1 MKKKLTA
8 MVLAA
13 AMVVTSLFTGIT
25 PVKEGTINWEKK
37 EIPVINNIAEWENA
51 PAMFTNSISLLDR
64 TDESVMDYVSFTLKQ
79 DSWVIMKANS
89 SMVSSKDDGH
99 ETRVDV
105 FSDASG
111 AHKVME
117 LEDQYFDSEED
128 SRITYG
134 FLNKGTY
141 YASLVTIRSNY
152 ESFEGNI
159 NLTAAAIPCKKVINA
174 KVKLNA
180 SKTKA
185 TVSFDD
191 TLGTYARAVQY
202 QKGTIGKAHNK
213 DSKYWEKYEYGS
225 WHRYG
230 LDKGRNPKR
239 LTAKG
244 DKYKFKVKKNGKYTI
259 LIQDTKGNFYSKV
272 VKVKGLKKS
281 K

>member
-8 MVLAA
+8 MVLAS

-25 PVKEGTINWEKK
+25 PVKAGTINWEKK

-51 PAMFTNSISLLDR
+51 SAMFTNSISLLDR

-141 YASLVTIRSNY
+141 YVSLVTIRSNY

>member
-1 MKKKLTA
+1 

-25 PVKEGTINWEKK
+25 PVKAGAINWEKK
-37 EIPVINNIAEWENA
+37 EIPVIKNIVEWENA
-51 PAMFTNSISLLDR
+51 PAMFTNSISLLNR
-64 TDESVMDYVSFTLKQ
+64 TDESVKDYVSFTLSQ

-89 SMVSSKDDGH
+89 SMVTSNNDGH

-105 FSDASG
+105 YSDASG

-117 LEDQYFDSEED
+117 LEDQYFTSEED

-141 YASLVTIRSNY
+141 YVSLVTIRSNY

-159 NLTAAAIPCKKVINA
+159 NLTVAAIPCKNVINA

-202 QKGTIGKAHNK
+202 QKGKIGKAHNK
-213 DSKYWEKYEYGS
+213 DSKYWEKYAYGS
-225 WHRYG
+225 WYRYE

-244 DKYKFKVKKNGKYTI
+244 DKYKFTVKKNGKYTI
-259 LIQDTKGNFYSKV
+259 LIQDTDGNFYSKIV
-272 VKVKGLKKS
+272 TVKGLKKS

>member
-25 PVKEGTINWEKK
+25 PVKAGTINWEKK

-51 PAMFTNSISLLDR
+51 PAMFTSSISLLDR

>member
-25 PVKEGTINWEKK
+25 PVKAGTINWEKK

-117 LEDQYFDSEED
+117 LEDQYFTSEED

>member
-8 MVLAA
+8 MVLAV

-25 PVKEGTINWEKK
+25 PVKAGTINWEKK

-117 LEDQYFDSEED
+117 LEDHYFDSEED

-202 QKGTIGKAHNK
+202 QTGTIGKAHNK

>member
-25 PVKEGTINWEKK
+25 PVKAGTINWEKK

-51 PAMFTNSISLLDR
+51 SAMFTNSISLLDR

-141 YASLVTIRSNY
+141 YVSLVTIRSNY

-159 NLTAAAIPCKKVINA
+159 NLTAVAIPCKKVINA

>member
-25 PVKEGTINWEKK
+25 PVKAGTINWEKK

-51 PAMFTNSISLLDR
+51 SAMFTNSISLLDR

-141 YASLVTIRSNY
+141 YVSLVTIRSNY

-239 LTAKG
+239 LAAKG

>member
-25 PVKEGTINWEKK
+25 PVKAGTINWEKK

>member
-25 PVKEGTINWEKK
+25 PVKAGTINWEKK

-51 PAMFTNSISLLDR
+51 SAMFTNSISLLDR

-141 YASLVTIRSNY
+141 YVSLVTIRSNY

-180 SKTKA
+180 SETKA

>member
-25 PVKEGTINWEKK
+25 PVKAGTINWEKK

-117 LEDQYFDSEED
+117 LEDHYFDSEED

>member
-25 PVKEGTINWEKK
+25 PVKAGTINWEKK

-51 PAMFTNSISLLDR
+51 SAMFTNSISLLDR
-64 TDESVMDYVSFTLKQ
+64 TDESVMDYGSFTLKQ

-141 YASLVTIRSNY
+141 YVSLVTIRSNY

>member
-25 PVKEGTINWEKK
+25 PVKAGTINWEKK

-51 PAMFTNSISLLDR
+51 SAMFTNSISLLDR

-141 YASLVTIRSNY
+141 YVSLVTIRSNY

-259 LIQDTKGNFYSKV
+259 LIPSR
-272 VKVKGLKKS
+272 L
-281 K
+281 

>member
-25 PVKEGTINWEKK
+25 PVKAGTINWEKK
-37 EIPVINNIAEWENA
+37 EIPVINNIVEWENA

-89 SMVSSKDDGH
+89 SMVSSNYDGH

-141 YASLVTIRSNY
+141 YVSLVTIRSNY

-213 DSKYWEKYEYGS
+213 DSKYWEKYSYGS
-225 WHRYG
+225 WDRYG

-259 LIQDTKGNFYSKV
+259 LIQDTDGNFYSKV

>member
-25 PVKEGTINWEKK
+25 PVKAGTINWEKK

-51 PAMFTNSISLLDR
+51 SAMFTNSISLLDR

-105 FSDASG
+105 FSDAPG

-141 YASLVTIRSNY
+141 YVSLVTIRSNY

>member
-25 PVKEGTINWEKK
+25 PVKAGTINWEKK

-51 PAMFTNSISLLDR
+51 SAMFTNSISLLDR

-141 YASLVTIRSNY
+141 YVSLVTIRSNY

-202 QKGTIGKAHNK
+202 QKGTIGKAHSK

>member
-25 PVKEGTINWEKK
+25 PVKAGTINWEKK

-117 LEDQYFDSEED
+117 LEDTINKSPTSLIDKESANLADSLNRAIFEKTNGIVD
-128 SRITYG
+128 LKSFVMLLLGAYAAYDINSRPTVRPSGYTCLWWIYST
-134 FLNKGTY
+134 L
-141 YASLVTIRSNY
+141 A
-152 ESFEGNI
+152 
-159 NLTAAAIPCKKVINA
+159 KKI
-174 KVKLNA
+174 
-180 SKTKA
+180 
-185 TVSFDD
+185 
-191 TLGTYARAVQY
+191 
-202 QKGTIGKAHNK
+202 
-213 DSKYWEKYEYGS
+213 
-225 WHRYG
+225 
-230 LDKGRNPKR
+230 
-239 LTAKG
+239 
-244 DKYKFKVKKNGKYTI
+244 
-259 LIQDTKGNFYSKV
+259 
-272 VKVKGLKKS
+272 
-281 K
+281 

>member
-25 PVKEGTINWEKK
+25 PVKAGTINWEKK

-51 PAMFTNSISLLDR
+51 SAMFTNSISLLDR

-79 DSWVIMKANS
+79 DSWAIMKANS

-141 YASLVTIRSNY
+141 YVSLVTIRSNY

>member
-25 PVKEGTINWEKK
+25 PVKAGTINWEKK

-51 PAMFTNSISLLDR
+51 SAMFTNSISLLDR

-141 YASLVTIRSNY
+141 YVSLVTIRSNY

-202 QKGTIGKAHNK
+202 QKGTIGKVHNK

>member
-25 PVKEGTINWEKK
+25 PVKAGTINWEKK

-51 PAMFTNSISLLDR
+51 SAMFTNSISLLDR

-141 YASLVTIRSNY
+141 YVSLVTIRSNY

-191 TLGTYARAVQY
+191 PLGTYARAVQY

>member
-25 PVKEGTINWEKK
+25 PVKAGTINWEKK

-51 PAMFTNSISLLDR
+51 SAMFTNSISLLDW

-141 YASLVTIRSNY
+141 YVSLVTIRSNY

>member
-25 PVKEGTINWEKK
+25 PVKAGTINWEKK

-51 PAMFTNSISLLDR
+51 SAMFTNSISLLDR

-141 YASLVTIRSNY
+141 YVSLVTIRSNY

-225 WHRYG
+225 WYRYN
-230 LDKGRNPKR
+230 LDKERNPKR

>member
-25 PVKEGTINWEKK
+25 PVKAGTINWEKK

-51 PAMFTNSISLLDR
+51 SAMFTNSISLLDR

-141 YASLVTIRSNY
+141 YVSLVTIRSNY

-244 DKYKFKVKKNGKYTI
+244 DKYKFEH
-259 LIQDTKGNFYSKV
+259 Q
-272 VKVKGLKKS
+272 
-281 K
+281 

>member
-25 PVKEGTINWEKK
+25 PVKAGTINWEKK

-51 PAMFTNSISLLDR
+51 SAMFTNSISLLDR

-141 YASLVTIRSNY
+141 YVSLVTIRSNY

-244 DKYKFKVKKNGKYTI
+244 DKYKFNVKKNGKYTI

>member
-25 PVKEGTINWEKK
+25 PVKAGTINWEKK
-37 EIPVINNIAEWENA
+37 EIPVINNIVEWENA

-89 SMVSSKDDGH
+89 SMVSSNYDGH

-141 YASLVTIRSNY
+141 YVSLVTIRSNY

-213 DSKYWEKYEYGS
+213 DSKYWEKYSYGS
-225 WHRYG
+225 WDRYG

>member
-25 PVKEGTINWEKK
+25 PVKAGTINWEKK
-37 EIPVINNIAEWENA
+37 EIPVINNIVEWENA

-89 SMVSSKDDGH
+89 SMVSSNDDGH

-141 YASLVTIRSNY
+141 YVSLVTIRSNY

-213 DSKYWEKYEYGS
+213 DSKYWEKYSYGS
-225 WHRYG
+225 WYRYG

>member
-1 MKKKLTA
+1 
-8 MVLAA
+8 
-13 AMVVTSLFTGIT
+13 
-25 PVKEGTINWEKK
+25 
-37 EIPVINNIAEWENA
+37 
-51 PAMFTNSISLLDR
+51 
-64 TDESVMDYVSFTLKQ
+64 MDVY
-79 DSWVIMKANS
+79 
-89 SMVSSKDDGH
+89 
-99 ETRVDV
+99 
-105 FSDASG
+105 SDASG

-117 LEDQYFDSEED
+117 LEDQYFTSEKD

-141 YASLVTIRSNY
+141 YVSLVTIRSNY

-159 NLTAAAIPCKKVINA
+159 NLTVAAIPCKNVINA

-202 QKGTIGKAHNK
+202 QKGKIGKAHNK
-213 DSKYWEKYEYGS
+213 DSKYWEKYAYGS
-225 WHRYG
+225 WYRYE

-244 DKYKFKVKKNGKYTI
+244 DKYKFTVKKNGKYTV
-259 LIQDTKGNFYSKV
+259 LIQDTDGNFYSKIV
-272 VKVKGLKKS
+272 TVKGLKKS

>member
-25 PVKEGTINWEKK
+25 PVKAGTINWEKK

-51 PAMFTNSISLLDR
+51 SAMFTNSISLLDR

-128 SRITYG
+128 SRIIYG

-141 YASLVTIRSNY
+141 YVSLVTIRSNY

>member
-13 AMVVTSLFTGIT
+13 AMVVTGLFTGIT
-25 PVKEGTINWEKK
+25 PVKAGAINWEKK
-37 EIPVINNIAEWENA
+37 EIPVIKNIVEWENA

-64 TDESVMDYVSFTLKQ
+64 TDESVKDYVSFTLSQ

-89 SMVSSKDDGH
+89 SMVTSNDDGH

-105 FSDASG
+105 YSDASG

-117 LEDQYFDSEED
+117 LED

-141 YASLVTIRSNY
+141 YVSLVTIRAYY

-159 NLTAAAIPCKKVINA
+159 NLIAAAIPCKKVIDA

-202 QKGTIGKAHNK
+202 QKGKIGKAHNK
-213 DSKYWEKYEYGS
+213 DSKYWEEYVYGS
-225 WHRYG
+225 WFRYE

-244 DKYKFKVKKNGKYTI
+244 DKYKFTVKKNGKYTI
-259 LIQDTKGNFYSKV
+259 LIQDTDGNFYSKIV
-272 VKVKGLKKS
+272 TVKGLKKS

>member
-25 PVKEGTINWEKK
+25 PVKAGTINWEKK

-51 PAMFTNSISLLDR
+51 SAMFTNSISLLDR

-141 YASLVTIRSNY
+141 YVSLVTIRSNY

-213 DSKYWEKYEYGS
+213 DSQYWEKYEYGS

>member
-25 PVKEGTINWEKK
+25 PVKAGTINWEKK

-51 PAMFTNSISLLDR
+51 SAMFTNSISLLER

-128 SRITYG
+128 SRIIYG

-141 YASLVTIRSNY
+141 YVSLVTIRSNY

>member
-25 PVKEGTINWEKK
+25 PVKAGTINWEKK

-141 YASLVTIRSNY
+141 YVSLVTIRSNY

>member
-25 PVKEGTINWEKK
+25 PVKAGAINWEKK
-37 EIPVINNIAEWENA
+37 EIPVIKNIVEWENA

-64 TDESVMDYVSFTLKQ
+64 TDESVKDYVSFTLSQ

-89 SMVSSKDDGH
+89 SMVTSKDDGH

-141 YASLVTIRSNY
+141 YVSLVTIRSNY

-225 WHRYG
+225 WYRYN
-230 LDKGRNPKR
+230 LDKERNPKR

-259 LIQDTKGNFYSKV
+259 LIQDTDGNFYSKV
-272 VKVKGLKKS
+272 VNVKGLKKS

>member
-8 MVLAA
+8 MVLAV

-25 PVKEGTINWEKK
+25 PVKAGTINWEKK

-117 LEDQYFDSEED
+117 LEDHYFDSEED

>member
-25 PVKEGTINWEKK
+25 PVKAGTINWEKK
-37 EIPVINNIAEWENA
+37 EVPVIKNIVEWENA

-64 TDESVMDYVSFTLKQ
+64 TDESVKDYVSFTLSQ

-89 SMVSSKDDGH
+89 SMVSSSNDGH

-105 FSDASG
+105 YSDASG

-117 LEDQYFDSEED
+117 LEDQYYTSKED

-141 YASLVTIRSNY
+141 YVSLVTIRSNY

-159 NLTAAAIPCKKVINA
+159 NLTVAAIPCKNVINA
-174 KVKLNA
+174 KVKLLELMQEPY
-180 SKTKA
+180 SIRKEILEKHIIKTA
-185 TVSFDD
+185 NTGRIMHMD
-191 TLGTYARAVQY
+191 TGVVL
-202 QKGTIGKAHNK
+202 
-213 DSKYWEKYEYGS
+213 S
-225 WHRYG
+225 WIR
-230 LDKGRNPKR
+230 D
-239 LTAKG
+239 
-244 DKYKFKVKKNGKYTI
+244 V
-259 LIQDTKGNFYSKV
+259 IQNV
-272 VKVKGLKKS
+272 
-281 K
+281 

>member
-25 PVKEGTINWEKK
+25 PVKAGAINWEKK
-37 EIPVINNIAEWENA
+37 EIPVIKNIVEWENA

-64 TDESVMDYVSFTLKQ
+64 TDESVKDYVSFTLSQ

-89 SMVSSKDDGH
+89 SMVTSNNDGH

-105 FSDASG
+105 YSDASG

-117 LEDQYFDSEED
+117 LEDQYFTSEED

-141 YASLVTIRSNY
+141 YVSLVTIRSNY

-202 QKGTIGKAHNK
+202 QKGNIGKAHNK

-225 WHRYG
+225 WYRYN
-230 LDKGRNPKR
+230 LDKERNPKR

-259 LIQDTKGNFYSKV
+259 LIQDTDGNFYSKV
-272 VKVKGLKKS
+272 VNVKGLKKS